1 MNVDTI
7 SCGKIPFLKSFV
19 QFLLKG
25 GWEGTGRGLEG
36 VSVLDGYQFCKVCS
50 IKNVS
55 ITLFCFK
62 ETEVMVYGVNKI

>member
-25 GWEGTGRGLEG
+25 GWEGTGG
-36 VSVLDGYQFCKVCS
+36 SADGYQFCKVCS

-55 ITLFCFK
+55 ITLFCSK